1 MFGMMPAYGS
11 WTGACNPACAWP
23 EIQAGCAVSRI
34 LGMRPFQLPTIQRGM
49 LKEFYP
55 ELQRK
60 LFNKKPKPQAGRMP
74 VSR

>member
-1 MFGMMPAYGS
+1 MDRGVQPRYPERQRNFPTLYS
-11 WTGACNPACAWP
+11 TGV
-23 EIQAGCAVSRI
+23 QLGFDAGFDV
-34 LGMRPFQLPTIQRGM
+34 

-55 ELQRK
+55 ELPRK